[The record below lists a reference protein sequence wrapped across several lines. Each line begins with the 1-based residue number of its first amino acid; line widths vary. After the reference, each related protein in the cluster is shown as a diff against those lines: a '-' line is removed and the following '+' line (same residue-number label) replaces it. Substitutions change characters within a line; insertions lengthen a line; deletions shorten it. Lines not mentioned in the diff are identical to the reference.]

1 MSDYVKTAPV
11 QLNSH
16 VYKRYCSNPYTEY
29 TVENIYNTSAV
40 WEKQENSLFFLKNLY
55 IMKKVHSFIYIV
67 YYSRRKDE
75 NTK

>member
-1 MSDYVKTAPV
+1 MCVNCTAATV
-11 QLNSH
+11 CIRKKH
-16 VYKRYCSNPYTEY
+16 TVGTIYKS
-29 TVENIYNTSAV
+29 SAV
-40 WEKQENSLFFLKNLY
+40 WKKQEKSLFFLKNLY